1 LFKFK
6 KLEKENFIHQ
16 EKELNKIIASLRSQ
30 VNEKTIILENV
41 QKVKD
46 NEIQTLQSKISSL
59 ELNLETVVM
68 ILFGVFLIIFRKKK
82 SLTISITKNKVL

>member
-1 LFKFK
+1 MFKFK